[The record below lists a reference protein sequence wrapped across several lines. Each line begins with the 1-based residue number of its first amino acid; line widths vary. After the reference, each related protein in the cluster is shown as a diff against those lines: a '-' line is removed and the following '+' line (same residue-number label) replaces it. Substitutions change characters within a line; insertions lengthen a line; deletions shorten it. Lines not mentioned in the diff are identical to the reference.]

1 MSHPEHTVKS
11 RVAAISILASA
22 VMAAAK
28 FVVGIAIGS
37 LALISEALHSSV
49 DLVATVITW
58 LVVRVSGKPADKEH
72 HYGHG
77 KLESLSALG
86 VIAMLYVLAGGILV
100 ESWSRLREGAIPPTL
115 SAIPFIVLLID
126 IGVNFWRARALHRT
140 ARDTKSQALAADA
153 LHFASDVLGS
163 LAVIAGLAL
172 SGLGYAWGD
181 AAAAIGVA
189 VVISLLGLRLARST
203 VETLLD
209 RAPEGVSEKAAAAI
223 KAVPGV
229 VGVERL
235 RVRMVGPTHFIDA
248 IVQVPRTF
256 PIDRVDEIKRKAQAA
271 VTRALDDADLTFTA
285 VPVARDN
292 ESVRERIMV
301 IARNSG
307 LAVHHV
313 TVHDLGGKLT
323 VSIDLEVD
331 GGMELTA
338 AHDIAQDLERNIR
351 DEFGEDVEVDT
362 HIEPLEPELPHG
374 VDAAPDRVETIR
386 TALTRFAAD
395 SAIHD
400 IHSVRVRDT
409 DAGEIVNFHCHA
421 APSMSVIEVH
431 ENVDEIERALRRAFP
446 AVKRVISH
454 AEPPD
459 AQSNPANAGRV
470 LVSDSPRRCVAR
482 VIRRWTRFIFINES
496 LTLDRPRKL
505 DSNRCDSEV
514 AGGSAELGAEDF
526 AISFPWGLKAWR
538 AHTRRA
544 RASNPIRSR
553 DWRSRSRN
561 RPIIGS

>member
-1 MSHPEHTVKS
+1 MSHPEHNVKS

-22 VMAAAK
+22 AMATAK

-49 DLVATVITW
+49 DLVATVVTW
-58 LVVRVSGKPADKEH
+58 MVVRVSGKPADAQH

-100 ESWSRLREGAIPPTL
+100 ESWSRLREGAAPPTL
-115 SAIPFIVLLID
+115 SAIPFIVLLVD
-126 IGVNFWRARALHRT
+126 IAVNFWRARALLRA

-163 LAVIAGLAL
+163 LAVIIGLAL

-229 VGVERL
+229 VGIERL

-248 IVQVPRTF
+248 TVQVPRTF

-271 VTRALDDADLTFTA
+271 VTKALDDADLTFTA

-307 LAVHHV
+307 LAIHHV
-313 TVHDLGGKLT
+313 TVHDLGGRLT

-331 GGMELTA
+331 GEMALTA
-338 AHDIAQDLERNIR
+338 AHDIAQELERNIR

-362 HIEPLEPELPHG
+362 HIEPLEPELPFG
-374 VDAAPDRVETIR
+374 TDAAPGRVEAIEA
-386 TALTRFAAD
+386 ALKSFAAD
-395 SAIHD
+395 TAIHD
-400 IHSVRVRDT
+400 VHSVRVRDT
-409 DAGEIVNFHCHA
+409 DAGEIVNFHCRA
-421 APSMSVIEVH
+421 APAMSVIKVH
-431 ENVDEIERALRRAFP
+431 ENVDAIERALRRAFP
-446 AVKRVISH
+446 TIKRVISH
-454 AEPPD
+454 AEPP
-459 AQSNPANAGRV
+459 NA
-470 LVSDSPRRCVAR
+470 
-482 VIRRWTRFIFINES
+482 
-496 LTLDRPRKL
+496 
-505 DSNRCDSEV
+505 
-514 AGGSAELGAEDF
+514 
-526 AISFPWGLKAWR
+526 
-538 AHTRRA
+538 
-544 RASNPIRSR
+544 
-553 DWRSRSRN
+553 
-561 RPIIGS
+561 